1 MLFIDLLVISL
12 HRTFMSKLIFRMR
25 DVPIDEADEVRAL
38 LDSKNIDYFETFGGN
53 WGISMPALWVKD
65 PAKFKEART
74 LIDQYQKQRLFSL
87 NLDTSE
93 ESKVKTLLESF
104 KDRPVQFVA
113 YWFLIAIVLFI
124 SIYYFFSL

>member
-1 MLFIDLLVISL
+1 
-12 HRTFMSKLIFRMR
+12 MR

-38 LDSKNIDYFETFGGN
+38 LEAKNIDYFETFAGN

-74 LIDQYQKQRLFSL
+74 LIDEYQEQRLVAL
-87 NLDTSE
+87 KLETNE
-93 ESKVKTLLESF
+93 VVKVKTLLESF
-104 KDRPVQFVA
+104 KDRPGQFIA